1 MARKKQSDSAADQA
15 AGKRPSRGARASKA
29 GPSAPDPVVAARPVG
44 RPSQSKTKLSYP
56 SVDKLQ
62 NTLASEVFTYCKDVK
77 KASGRALGTLVEL
90 VTFYTLCAWG
100 LRDQIAI
107 ERGVPEFA
115 NDDIRHN
122 VEFSLHP
129 LIQNTSVTIK
139 PLHLPVT
146 SSKIIRVLDKPLEE
160 VTARNERLVSRNQ
173 IMRNAAVIGERDGGF
188 ITAHLVEM
196 DASGCTIALNE
207 LADEPFAIFECKR
220 VGVEEGMRKGPQTI
234 EKAKQGAYVAR
245 SVSSLQK
252 FRLLNGKVQGVLDRG
267 NGQLRTG
274 DYDTLL
280 RQMIDGKDKEM
291 LRHFILTVGVV
302 SNHGNWFT
310 AEDHNKELK
319 VLAHSYD
326 WLLFLTD
333 TGLCQFIDKLL
344 LHPVAELKPARD
356 AFLASYNKDKTEN
369 RFTKVKID
377 VDADKALKRYFD
389 VHEQEVESWFNV
401 IAPRK
406 GTIRQLRADL
416 VKLVDKDWKGIRS

>member
-1 MARKKQSDSAADQA
+1 MARKRTVRKRQSRRRVKPKSR
-15 AGKRPSRGARASKA
+15 KRR
-29 GPSAPDPVVAARPVG
+29 
-44 RPSQSKTKLSYP
+44 LLYP

-62 NTLASEVFTYCKDVK
+62 NTLASQVFTYCKDVK

-90 VTFYTLCAWG
+90 ITFYTLCAWG
-100 LRDQIAI
+100 LRDQVAI

-129 LIQNTSVTIK
+129 IVTSRSLTIK

-146 SSKIIRVLDKPLEE
+146 SAKIMRALDPPLKDVQTRSEELVGTKRV
-160 VTARNERLVSRNQ
+160 
-173 IMRNAAVIGERDGGF
+173 MRNAAVIGERDNSF
-188 ITAHLVEM
+188 LTAHLVEM
-196 DASGCTIALNE
+196 DANGCAIALTE
-207 LADEPFAIFECKR
+207 LFDEPFAIFECKR
-220 VGVEEGMRKGPQTI
+220 VGVEEGMRKGPTTI

-252 FRLLNGKVQGVLDRG
+252 FRLLSGKIQGVLDRG
-267 NGQLRTG
+267 SGKLHTG
-274 DYDTLL
+274 DYDKLL
-280 RQMIDGKDKEM
+280 RQVIDGKDKDL

-333 TGLCQFIDKLL
+333 DGLCQFIDKLL
-344 LHPVAELKPARD
+344 LNPVAELKPARD
-356 AFLASYNKDKTEN
+356 GFLASYNKDATIN
-369 RFTKVKID
+369 RFTKVRVD
-377 VDADKALKRYFD
+377 VDADAALKRYFD
-389 VHEQEVESWFNV
+389 VHEREVESWFNV
-401 IAPRK
+401 IAPAK
-406 GTIRQLRADL
+406 GTIQELRDDL
-416 VKLVDKDWKGIRS
+416 VKLRDKDWKGIRA